1 MNPDEILRLMYGYA
15 SKFPHFDRT
24 PTPRGFSKHNASK
37 RGYQHKH
44 RLSRGQ
50 RNHLRFVGGGS

>member
-1 MNPDEILRLMYGYA
+1 M
-15 SKFPHFDRT
+15 FPLFRSNMSRKEYLKQYPRT
-24 PTPRGFSKHNASK
+24 WTKHNASK

-50 RNHLRFVGGGS
+50 RNHLAFLRGAK